1 MTEFSENRTVV
12 APASARI
19 RYWRQ
24 RAAPALVWMLC
35 VGALAVVSRQRAHY
49 VDGIGLAEA
58 PVSTV
63 APALDGTLES
73 VAVDLF
79 AEIQPGQI
87 VAVMNDAIVR
97 AELEVAGAE
106 LTQLAAVLT
115 AERRRLESEQS
126 DRQLAA
132 LDDVRRFRM
141 NEEEAK
147 VQYLDMVVKQETN
160 TVELERLRIEMERN
174 RNLINQQI
182 GVAEDYDD
190 TRMRHEALKK
200 ELEQNAAA
208 IAAAKGQL
216 DQAIAR
222 REERDGQHTLDAA
235 TEDYLSP
242 VRSELDVQSAKI
254 NEIKLRREQLVMRSP
269 IAGQV
274 TQLLRGPG
282 ETVLAGDP
290 VLIISDNSS
299 HRVVA
304 YLKEDAAQRVH
315 PGNEVLIRSQGR
327 PEVTAR
333 AKVARMGATIED
345 LPLAVQSMP
354 LITQRG
360 YPVLIDSVAPGT
372 FIPGERLVVR
382 IRSGL

>member
-1 MTEFSENRTVV
+1 MSSPAGNQTVA
-12 APASARI
+12 APMSAHM
-19 RYWRQ
+19 RYWRR
-24 RAAPALVWMLC
+24 RAAPIAVWVACIVALVI
-35 VGALAVVSRQRAHY
+35 VSRQRTHF

-58 PVSTV
+58 PFSTV

-79 AEIQPGQI
+79 ADIQPGQI

-97 AELEVAGAE
+97 AELDVASAE
-106 LTQLAAVLT
+106 LAQLAAVLT
-115 AERRRLESEQS
+115 AERRRLETEYS

-141 NEEEAK
+141 NEEEAR
-147 VQYLDMVVKQETN
+147 VQYLDMVVEQEAN
-160 TVELERLRIEMERN
+160 TVELERLRIEMERQ
-174 RNLINQQI
+174 RNLLSQELGQ
-182 GVAEDYDD
+182 AEDFDEM
-190 TRMRHEALKK
+190 RMRHEALKK
-200 ELEQNAAA
+200 QIAENTAA
-208 IAAAKGQL
+208 IAAAKSQL
-216 DQAIAR
+216 NQAIAR
-222 REERDGQHTLDAA
+222 REEREGQNPQDAA
-235 TEDYLSP
+235 TEEFLSP
-242 VRSELDVQSAKI
+242 VRSELDVQTAKI
-254 NEIKLRREQLVMRSP
+254 NEIRQRREQLVLRSP

-290 VLIISDNSS
+290 VLIIADNSS

-304 YLKEDAAQRVH
+304 YLKEDAAQRVK

-327 PEVTAR
+327 PQVTAR
-333 AKVARMGATIED
+333 AKVARMGAAIED
-345 LPLAVQSMP
+345 LPLAAQSMP

-372 FIPGERLVVR
+372 FIPGERLTVR
-382 IRSGL
+382 IRSEI